1 MKIVR
6 SLGIIALSIA
16 VLGIAGVAGA
26 TEKGKFD
33 LGKREYMN
41 RCAVCHGPSGTG
53 DGGAIDVLK
62 TTPTNLTT
70 LSKKNG
76 GVFPFDRV
84 YSVIDGRTVVKGHGT
99 QDMPIWGRDL
109 SMETVKADEH
119 YFDMPYNMET
129 VRAALEFI
137 NEKLGKRPVLGV
149 VCLPRSTAGQEQF
162 S

>member
-1 MKIVR
+1 M
-6 SLGIIALSIA
+6 
-16 VLGIAGVAGA
+16 
-26 TEKGKFD
+26 
-33 LGKREYMN
+33 
-41 RCAVCHGPSGTG
+41 HGPSGTG

-99 QDMPIWGRDL
+99 QDMPIWGHDL
-109 SMETVKADEH
+109 STETVKADEH
-119 YFDMPYNMET
+119 CFDVPYNMEA

-137 NEKLGKRPVLGV
+137 NEKPGKRPAVGV

-162 S
+162 SWGSFISIKNIQMNKHS

>member
-16 VLGIAGVAGA
+16 ALGIFGVAGA
-26 TEKGKFD
+26 TEKCKFD

-41 RCAVCHGPSGTG
+41 RCTVCHGPSGTG
-53 DGGAIDVLK
+53 NGSSIDVLK

-76 GVFPFDRV
+76 GVFPLDRV

-119 YFDMPYNMET
+119 YFDMPYNMEA

-137 NEKLGKRPVLGV
+137 NEKLGKRPVVGV
-149 VCLPRSTAGQEQF
+149 VCLPRSSAGQEQF